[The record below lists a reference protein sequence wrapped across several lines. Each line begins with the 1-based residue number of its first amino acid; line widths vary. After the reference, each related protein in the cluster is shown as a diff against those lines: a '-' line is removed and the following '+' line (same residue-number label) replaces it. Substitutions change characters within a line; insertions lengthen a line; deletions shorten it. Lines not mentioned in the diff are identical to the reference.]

1 MDRIEHGTDGPG
13 NLVIPLD
20 ASILHLATDSH
31 TPVLNRKRVTMIT
44 NYLALTNVRN
54 PIMQGLVG
62 IAACAL
68 VISGCAGGAKLA
80 HNANGSVYLEEVT
93 DWSFEASHPAVIDQ
107 LTITKIVKGLYRND
121 GMNGPSGM
129 SDGGSKPM
137 RIFND
142 EDAAFLSPLLV
153 QGLSKAKPEQ
163 LVGFRVSS
171 SAGSG
176 SEPTT
181 GSIYV
186 QKGSIYLTIGKG
198 ARPTGFMPELAARTE
213 PAPAYAAGG
222 ALNATM
228 MIIDYHALATAPMP
242 AAMPIAKATPIAP
255 IAPMMAAAP
264 VNAPANAQTVT
275 TNAGQEAGQDEFLA
289 QKLFDLKI
297 AKEALAK
304 KSSEITML
312 RKESEWMK
320 RELRNRDEEMKALRL
335 TLVSAKPATKKK
347 SAQATQTR

>member
-1 MDRIEHGTDGPG
+1 M
-13 NLVIPLD
+13 
-20 ASILHLATDSH
+20 
-31 TPVLNRKRVTMIT
+31 KR
-44 NYLALTNVRN
+44 YLTLTNVQS

-62 IAACAL
+62 IAALTL
-68 VISGCAGGAKLA
+68 VISGCAGGTKLA
-80 HNANGSVYLEEVT
+80 HNAKGSVYLEEVT

-107 LTITKIVKGLYRND
+107 LTITKIVKGLYSND
-121 GMNGPSGM
+121 GMSGSSRM
-129 SDGGSKPM
+129 SAGGSKPM
-137 RIFND
+137 RIFSD
-142 EDAAFLSPLLV
+142 EDAEFLSPLLA

-198 ARPTGFMPELAARTE
+198 AKPTGFMPESAARTE

-222 ALNATM
+222 ALGAM
-228 MIIDYHALATAPMP
+228 AMIIDYHALAKAPMP

-255 IAPMMAAAP
+255 MMAAAP
-264 VNAPANAQTVT
+264 AKAQTVSDSGGQQ
-275 TNAGQEAGQDEFLA
+275 AGEGEFMA
-289 QKLFDLKI
+289 QKLGELGK
-297 AKEALAK
+297 AREALAK
-304 KSSEITML
+304 KDTEINML

-320 RELRNRDEEMKALRL
+320 RELRERDEEMKAIKS
-335 TLVSAKPATKKK
+335 TKVSAKPAPKKK
-347 SAQATQTR
+347 PAQATQIR

>member
-1 MDRIEHGTDGPG
+1 MK
-13 NLVIPLD
+13 
-20 ASILHLATDSH
+20 S
-31 TPVLNRKRVTMIT
+31 
-44 NYLALTNVRN
+44 YLTLTNVRS
-54 PIMQGLVG
+54 PIMRSLVG

-80 HNANGSVYLEEVT
+80 HNAKGSVYLEEVT

-107 LTITKIVKGLYRND
+107 LTIIKIVKGLYSND
-121 GMNGPSGM
+121 GMSGSSRM
-129 SDGGSKPM
+129 SAGGSKPM
-137 RIFND
+137 RIFSD
-142 EDAAFLSPLLV
+142 EDVEFLSPLLA

-186 QKGSIYLTIGKG
+186 QKESIYLTIGKG
-198 ARPTGFMPELAARTE
+198 AKPTGFMPESAARTE

-222 ALNATM
+222 ALGAM
-228 MIIDYHALATAPMP
+228 VMIIDYHALAMAPMP
-242 AAMPIAKATPIAP
+242 AAMPIAKATPITPITP
-255 IAPMMAAAP
+255 IAPMTAAAP
-264 VNAPANAQTVT
+264 AKAQTASDSVV
-275 TNAGQEAGQDEFLA
+275 QEAGEGDFMA
-289 QKLFDLKI
+289 QKLSDLRI

-304 KSSEITML
+304 KDSEINML

-320 RELRNRDEEMKALRL
+320 RELRDRDEEMKALRS
-335 TLVSAKPATKKK
+335 TKVSAKPAPKKK
-347 SAQATQTR
+347 SAQATRTR